1 MKKIKNNIL
10 IIFLII
16 FIAIFICIK
25 ITGNK
30 ETSHLPSYVNDV
42 TVNEDFF
49 QSMNEKELTVYKILN
64 SIDFFKTAIGTY
76 KYVDSSDNCN
86 EIVKYYVD
94 IDNKKSYVN
103 TQSEDGEVNKELIC
117 TENSKIYFDNIKR
130 VYSEF
135 PVSKTIEIDYIRKLK
150 PEDRYDK
157 KSNEFISRQ
166 DGNFMVEVSEI
177 LFNQELQSYLKD
189 YEKWNIQG
197 EEDYLNRKAIYI
209 TGSLGFTSKNGS
221 NKFELLV
228 DKSTGIVLKLNFLN
242 KDNKIISSLITTDII
257 LDKTIESSIF
267 EKGTSGYNKNSS
279 GEE

>member
-1 MKKIKNNIL
+1 
-10 IIFLII
+10 
-16 FIAIFICIK
+16 
-25 ITGNK
+25 
-30 ETSHLPSYVNDV
+30 
-42 TVNEDFF
+42 
-49 QSMNEKELTVYKILN
+49 
-64 SIDFFKTAIGTY
+64 
-76 KYVDSSDNCN
+76 
-86 EIVKYYVD
+86 
-94 IDNKKSYVN
+94 
-103 TQSEDGEVNKELIC
+103 
-117 TENSKIYFDNIKR
+117 
-130 VYSEF
+130 
-135 PVSKTIEIDYIRKLK
+135 
-150 PEDRYDK
+150 
-157 KSNEFISRQ
+157 
-166 DGNFMVEVSEI
+166 MVEVSEI

-267 EKGTSGYNKNSS
+267 EKGTSGYNKYSS